1 MNSKIKLLFITGT
14 RADVGKLAPFVDAVI
29 KNKNYEPMI
38 LVTGMHLEETFG
50 LTYQEVER
58 RFNCKI
64 ILERN
69 YVGDVSS
76 IESFSNTAQI
86 ISKILEE
93 FNIEIII
100 VHGDRPEALA
110 GAISGTLSNTIVCH
124 IEGGEISGTV
134 DESLRHAITKLAHI
148 HFPTSEKAALRLF
161 QMGEKHQSVFV
172 SGSHIANIVSV
183 DSLPTLKDVK
193 EKYDIPWDDFYISIL
208 HPVTTELEIMPLWV
222 EEYFNTLETINEN
235 FLILYPNS
243 DLGHKIILKRML
255 KIRNKKNFRIL
266 PSLRHEAYLRILFES
281 SGIIGNSSSAI
292 HEAPIFGIPA
302 IDYGTRQKGR
312 ASGNNI
318 VLSASYQKAD
328 LLEKFKTLKKIKLN
342 KKVDLADKLNPFDVF
357 SEFLTSKKYQ
367 NISLQKEFQ

>member
-1 MNSKIKLLFITGT
+1 MNSKVKILFITGT

-29 KNKNYEPMI
+29 KNKNYEPVI
-38 LVTGMHLEETFG
+38 LVTGMHLEEIFG
-50 LTYQEVER
+50 LTYQEVEK
-58 RFNCKI
+58 RFKCKI

-69 YVGDVSS
+69 YVGEVSP
-76 IESFSNTAQI
+76 IQSFANTAQI
-86 ISKILEE
+86 ISKILED

-110 GAISGTLSNTIVCH
+110 GAISGSLFNTIVCH
-124 IEGGEISGTV
+124 IEGGDISGTV
-134 DESLRHAITKLAHI
+134 DESLRHSITKLAHI

-161 QMGEKHQSVFV
+161 QMGEKKDSVFV
-172 SGSHIANIVSV
+172 SGSHIANISSV
-183 DSLPTLKDVK
+183 DFLPSFKNVQ
-193 EKYDIPWDDFYISIL
+193 ERYDIPWNDFYISIL

-222 EEYFNTLETINEN
+222 EEYFSALEIINEN

-243 DLGHKIILKRML
+243 DLGHDIILKRIL
-255 KIRNKKNFRIL
+255 KIRNKEKFRIL
-266 PSLRHEAYLRILFES
+266 PSVRHEAYLRILFES

-312 ASGNNI
+312 TNDKNM

-328 LLEKFKTLKKIKLN
+328 LIEKFQRLKKIKLN
-342 KKVDLADKLNPFDVF
+342 KKVDLTEKINPFDVF
-357 SEFLTSKKYQ
+357 SDFLEKKKYQ

>member
-1 MNSKIKLLFITGT
+1 MNSKVKILFITGT

-29 KNKNYEPMI
+29 KNKNYEPVI

-50 LTYQEVER
+50 LTYQEVEK
-58 RFNCKI
+58 RFKCKI

-69 YVGDVSS
+69 YVGEVSP
-76 IESFSNTAQI
+76 IQSFANTAQI
-86 ISKILEE
+86 ISKILED

-110 GAISGTLSNTIVCH
+110 GAISGSLFNTIVCH
-124 IEGGEISGTV
+124 IEGGDISGTV
-134 DESLRHAITKLAHI
+134 DESLRHSITKLAHI

-161 QMGEKHQSVFV
+161 QMGEKKDSVFV
-172 SGSHIANIVSV
+172 SGSHIANISSV
-183 DSLPTLKDVK
+183 DFLPSLKNVQ
-193 EKYDIPWDDFYISIL
+193 ERYDIPWNDFYISIL

-222 EEYFNTLETINEN
+222 EEYFSALEIINEN

-243 DLGHKIILKRML
+243 DLGHDIILKRIL
-255 KIRNKKNFRIL
+255 KIRNKEKFRIL
-266 PSLRHEAYLRILFES
+266 PSVRHEAYLRILFES

-312 ASGNNI
+312 TNDKNM

-328 LLEKFKTLKKIKLN
+328 LIEKFQRLKKIKLN
-342 KKVDLADKLNPFDVF
+342 KKVDLAEKINPFDVF
-357 SEFLTSKKYQ
+357 SDFLEKKKYQ

>member
-1 MNSKIKLLFITGT
+1 
-14 RADVGKLAPFVDAVI
+14 
-29 KNKNYEPMI
+29 
-38 LVTGMHLEETFG
+38 MHLEETFG
-50 LTYQEVER
+50 LTYQEVEK
-58 RFNCKI
+58 RFKCKI

-69 YVGDVSS
+69 YVGEVSP
-76 IESFSNTAQI
+76 IQSFANTAQI
-86 ISKILEE
+86 ISKILED

-110 GAISGTLSNTIVCH
+110 GAISGSLFNTIVCH
-124 IEGGEISGTV
+124 IEGGDISGTV
-134 DESLRHAITKLAHI
+134 DESLRHSITKLAHI

-161 QMGEKHQSVFV
+161 QMGEKKDSVFV
-172 SGSHIANIVSV
+172 SDSHIANISSV
-183 DSLPTLKDVK
+183 DFLPSLKNVQ
-193 EKYDIPWDDFYISIL
+193 ERYDIPWNDFYISIL

-222 EEYFNTLETINEN
+222 EEYFSALEIINEN

-243 DLGHKIILKRML
+243 DLGHDIILKRML
-255 KIRNKKNFRIL
+255 KIRNKEKFRIL
-266 PSLRHEAYLRILFES
+266 PSVRHEAYLRILFES

-312 ASGNNI
+312 TNDKNM

-328 LLEKFKTLKKIKLN
+328 LIEKFQRLKKIKLN
-342 KKVDLADKLNPFDVF
+342 KKVDLTEKINPFDVF
-357 SEFLTSKKYQ
+357 SDFLEKKKYQ